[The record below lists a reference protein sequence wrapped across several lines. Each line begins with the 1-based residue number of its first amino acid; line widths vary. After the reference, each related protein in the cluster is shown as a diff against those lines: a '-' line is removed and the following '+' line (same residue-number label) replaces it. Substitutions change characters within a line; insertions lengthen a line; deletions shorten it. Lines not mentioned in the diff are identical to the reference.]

1 MTNHNSI
8 PLPDCLAVLKDVR
21 RDDEVVITA
30 MGAAREWQ
38 KLGSHPLDFVLVPSS
53 MGQASS
59 WGLGMALAQPSR
71 KVIVCNGDGS
81 TLMNLGSLVTITAE
95 DAKNLVLVVL
105 DNGVYEVTGAQATP
119 GSAGARR
126 DSRDVDYAAVARGC
140 GFRSVY
146 AFDKLDDWQQSV
158 RRVIDAEGPTF
169 VAVKV
174 TPIPDGSAPGFPGP
188 GPARAL
194 AFQAAIRQEQ

>member
-1 MTNHNSI
+1 M
-8 PLPDCLAVLKDVR
+8 PLSDCLAALQQVR

-38 KLGSHPLDFVLVPSS
+38 KLGSHPLDFVFVPSS

-59 WGLGMALAQPSR
+59 LGLGIALAQPDR

-95 DAKNLVLVVL
+95 AAANLVLIVL
-105 DNGVYEVTGAQATP
+105 DNGVYEVTGTQPTP
-119 GSAGARR
+119 GSASARR
-126 DSRDVDYAAVARGC
+126 DGKDVDYAGMAWAC
-140 GFRSVY
+140 GFRSVHW
-146 AFDKLDDWQQSV
+146 FDDLDGWRRNVRSV
-158 RRVIDAEGPTF
+158 LDAEGPTF
-169 VAVKV
+169 IVLKVAPVS
-174 TPIPDGSAPGFPGP
+174 DDFSPGFPGP

-194 AFQAAIRQEQ
+194 AFQAALAVTAREA